1 METPL
6 VHHHELSLAKASQRH
21 DLVPPL
27 VYTCK
32 RFNYEYIKKSFNHE
46 QKRKEK
52 KRKEKKGNLLTLHQ
66 SLLSAAT
73 GQMPKAYLRQCIP
86 G

>member
-1 METPL
+1 M
-6 VHHHELSLAKASQRH
+6 SK
-21 DLVPPL
+21 
-27 VYTCK
+27 
-32 RFNYEYIKKSFNHE
+32 
-46 QKRKEK
+46 KEK

-86 G
+86 EQIIVSAKAQKCGM